1 MVCDFTL
8 SNKALSMALSNKA
21 RKVVEGKERTAI
33 DTLKRLVDAPL
44 SALATDAELDALA
57 APLITTLHEYGPPKH
72 PMSIS

>member
-1 MVCDFTL
+1 
-8 SNKALSMALSNKA
+8 MALSNKA

-57 APLITTLHEYGPPKH
+57 APLITTLHEYVHKNTQSVFLNIVTKNCLVTG
-72 PMSIS
+72 